1 MRTKYVKTSVIMVL
15 LLALRSLPALLVACR
30 CAVAAESVKSASRLP
45 SMPVLAP
52 SVLTGYG
59 ANGHAYL
66 NWNPSIE
73 DERVTGWHVY
83 RSTDG
88 KQWTRVTANPVTQ
101 PHCLDVNL
109 DPSVI
114 YHYAVAAVTGAGEGE
129 QRSNVAVIA
138 PRSVEDPKIT
148 EGATLADG
156 DGKPVTLDRKNPITI
171 RWPDGQQLIYDK
183 DHLRVRQWIAA
194 DDTGLVQTALYGNG
208 IDLIGYN
215 PYGMRDAQEPSRDG
229 PWLGRTVYTRDYT
242 SPRRSTHP
250 DSMQAFRGVEVR
262 DGRVTFAVWLP
273 LQVGSFRSFTYAQ
286 VWETWWPI
294 ERNIG
299 GDVYRGLARSIEIKV
314 PTHFNVEGYSLAL
327 NDGFGPNGSCDGV
340 TSIGVRWGQP
350 NRNIVTWTKSGDHS
364 GWGRDARGGRGYH
377 PDGNTLQTEPFLLY
391 EWDARPGRK
400 AGSLILS
407 AERLYFSVSRA
418 NCDYLKFGVDGIWP
432 NFSVDVAGLSG
443 RYLVETFE
451 YLYAS
456 EPKARAPQH
465 YCNAKIQFGRRI
477 SDHYQLQRDFVGT
490 AFAQCGGLDGPIQKA
505 GGSLEKAGELMAREY
520 GDYGVDS
527 VEFDFTTWFSSPYTV
542 PTEYRLD
549 ESQGVNPQIA
559 AFSRAFRTR
568 GIRPSFWMRP
578 EFVKTS
584 PQNAF
589 SKEGFVTRYWG
600 YDEQKFPR
608 AAERNASAGLPEIR
622 EHPEWVRC
630 GRNGEFPP
638 YAPYNWVP
646 MSLAS
651 GWWDEMMWPMLRMSS
666 RLGMQAI
673 FVDGG
678 FGALGGVDYRPL
690 VDKRR
695 ETAVPNQPYWWR
707 FWRQAHWLGLPV
719 YGECMLGWGGAND
732 FGTADI
738 TDLQF
743 PWIYTLSSINSA
755 TTPGYRPI
763 TPKFRHALYQ
773 VHGTVDVSGNL
784 TGEVEPEKQRKL
796 IAFHKQFLAKH
807 GVPEGLRFENLR
819 KGEPVTFS
827 LTTGSVL
834 VAGEAERVKEA
845 ERTDTLVLWRYDG
858 VVWQYSDG
866 REIPYPACEKILAG
880 TAP

>member
-1 MRTKYVKTSVIMVL
+1 MTNRL
-15 LLALRSLPALLVACR
+15 LLITLVLVPLACG
-30 CAVAAESVKSASRLP
+30 AAEQPLEKQGSRDFP
-45 SMPVLAP
+45 PMPVLAP
-52 SVLTGYG
+52 SALTAYG
-59 ANGHAYL
+59 ANGHVYL
-66 NWNPSIE
+66 DWNPSVE
-73 DERVTGWHVY
+73 DQRVSGWHVY

-88 KQWTRVTANPVTQ
+88 KTWTRVTDKPITNP
-101 PHCLDVNL
+101 HFFEDKR
-109 DPSVI
+109 DPATI
-114 YHYAVAAVTGAGEGE
+114 YYFTVAAVTKSGEAE
-129 QRSNVAVIA
+129 HRSNVVSVT
-138 PRSVEDPKIT
+138 PRPVEDPKIT
-148 EGATLADG
+148 DGAALAG
-156 DGKPVTLDRKNPITI
+156 ADGKPIAPEDRRLIII

-194 DDTGLVQTALYGNG
+194 DGTALMQTALYGNG

-215 PYGMRDAQEPSRDG
+215 AHGMLDAQEPNRDG
-229 PWLGRTVYTRDYT
+229 PWLGRTMYTRDYT

-250 DSMQAFRGVEVR
+250 DSMQASRAVEVR
-262 DGRVTFAVWLP
+262 DGRVTLATWLP
-273 LQVGSFRSFTYAQ
+273 LQVGAFGSFTYAQ

-314 PTHFNVEGYSLAL
+314 PTFFNVEGYCLAL

-350 NRNIVTWTKSGDHS
+350 NRNIVTWTKSGDHA
-364 GWGRDARGGRGYH
+364 GWGRDARSGRGYH

-400 AGSLILS
+400 AGSLLLS

-432 NFSVDVAGLSG
+432 NFSVDVAGLSD

-456 EPKARAPQH
+456 EPKAGAPQH
-465 YCNAKIQFGRRI
+465 YSNAKIHFGRRI
-477 SDHYQLQRDFVGT
+477 SDHYQLQRDFVGA

-505 GGSLEKAGELMAREY
+505 SGSLEKAGELMAREY
-520 GDYGVDS
+520 GDYGVDA
-527 VEFDFTTWFSSPYTV
+527 VEFDFTTWLSSPYTV
-542 PTEYRLD
+542 PAEYRLD
-549 ESQGVNPQIA
+549 ENHGVNPQIA
-559 AFSRAFRTR
+559 AFSRALRAK

-608 AAERNASAGLPEIR
+608 AAERNATEGLPEIR
-622 EHPEWVRC
+622 KHPEWVRC

-638 YAPYNWVP
+638 YAPYNWIP

-651 GWWDEMMWPMLRMSS
+651 GWWDEMMWPMLRMSA

-690 VDKRR
+690 LDKRR
-695 ETAVPNQPYWWR
+695 KTAVPNQPYWWR
-707 FWRQAHWLGLPV
+707 FWRQAHLLGLPV

-732 FGTADI
+732 FGVADI

-773 VHGTVDVSGNL
+773 VYGTADVSGNL
-784 TGEVEPEKQRKL
+784 GGEAEPEKQKRL

-807 GVPEGLRFENLR
+807 GPPDGLQLENLR
-819 KGEPVTFS
+819 KGEPVTF
-827 LTTGSVL
+827 LLKTGSVL
-834 VAGEAERVKEA
+834 VAGEVEGVKE
-845 ERTDTLVLWRYDG
+845 TDKTETVVPWRYDS
-858 VVWQYSDG
+858 VVWKYADG
-866 REIPYPACEKILAG
+866 REIPYPTCEKILAG
-880 TAP
+880 ASP